1 MTFKELSIVEPIL
14 KALNKKGY
22 KNPTLIQEK
31 AIPLAL
37 LGKDILGIAQTGTG
51 KTAAFTIPIIQQL
64 IKKNSNSNKKT
75 IKALILTPTRE
86 LALQIN
92 ECITEYCQ

>member
-92 ECITEYCQ
+92 ECITEY

>member
-64 IKKNSNSNKKT
+64 IKKNSNSNKKNNQSLNLNSHSRIST
-75 IKALILTPTRE
+75 TNK
-86 LALQIN
+86 
-92 ECITEYCQ
+92 

>member
-64 IKKNSNSNKKT
+64 IKKNSNSNKK
-75 IKALILTPTRE
+75 
-86 LALQIN
+86 IN
-92 ECITEYCQ
+92 QSLNLNSHSRISTTNK

>member
-92 ECITEYCQ
+92 ECITE

>member
-75 IKALILTPTRE
+75 INALIFTPTR
-86 LALQIN
+86 
-92 ECITEYCQ
+92 

>member
-92 ECITEYCQ
+92 E